1 MVRCP
6 VTERGDQEMLP
17 SIANSQ
23 RRRFLG
29 AASAMA
35 GWFLLTAHSPY
46 RQWTVYRQ
54 VHLLIITSRD
64 DPEGDA
70 LGDAMAEIVRD
81 ALPDSRAAVG
91 RGPRAERTASLL
103 ATSQAEVAI
112 VPKAIALAMFHGIDR
127 FRDYGPIPL
136 RVILQNDTHL
146 LVCRADFMDAH
157 GYLLAEA
164 LLKNGARL
172 RLSLPSD
179 TDGNGPP
186 PHPGVIAYSRGMPL
200 EAPPVR

>member
-1 MVRCP
+1 
-6 VTERGDQEMLP
+6 MLP
-17 SIANSQ
+17 STTSFQ

-29 AASAMA
+29 AASAAA

-54 VHLLIITSRD
+54 VHLVIITSRD

-103 ATSQAEVAI
+103 ATAQAEVAI
-112 VPKAIALAMFHGIDR
+112 VPKAVALSMFHGIDR

-136 RVILQNDTHL
+136 RVILQNDTHV
-146 LVCRADFMDAH
+146 LVCRSDFMEAH
-157 GYLLAEA
+157 AYLLAEA

-172 RLSLPSD
+172 RLSLPVD
-179 TDGNGPP
+179 TGSNGPP
-186 PHPGVIAYSRGMPL
+186 PHPGVIAYASGAPL
-200 EAPPVR
+200 EAPPDR